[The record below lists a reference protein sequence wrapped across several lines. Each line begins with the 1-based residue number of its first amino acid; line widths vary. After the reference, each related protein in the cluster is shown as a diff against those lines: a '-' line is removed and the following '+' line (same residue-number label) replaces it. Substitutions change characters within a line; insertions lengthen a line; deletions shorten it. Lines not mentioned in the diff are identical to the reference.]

1 MSELHSPQSTDPSS
15 VNHSPTNTA
24 GVTPNSRSNLPA
36 VPSRWSDL
44 VIYLVGGF
52 GLYSVATIFFALI
65 FKKIDI
71 FATFTLYLLNFCCLG
86 GSVYLW
92 GVRRGK
98 TSWAKMGFFPPVW
111 KLRWLWIALVASALL
126 IPVRGLLSL
135 LAEYLLGGGTQGLQ
149 ARMDIF
155 TANSGF
161 SWLNFGLSFL
171 GIGIIAPISEELYF
185 RGLLHGWFMGRFS
198 SIPRVLLSATLF
210 ALAHYDT
217 LPVAVSAFVLGAV
230 NAVAYERS
238 KSIWLPIAFHMITN
252 SFAVIVLYLGM
263 LYLGTS

>member
-1 MSELHSPQSTDPSS
+1 MSELHSPPSTDSSNANNSPSNSASATSNAPAIPSS
-15 VNHSPTNTA
+15 
-24 GVTPNSRSNLPA
+24 
-36 VPSRWSDL
+36 WSDL

-52 GLYSVATIFFALI
+52 GLYAVATLIFALI
-65 FKKIDI
+65 FKQIDI

-111 KLRWLWIALVASALL
+111 KSRWLWIALASSMLL

-198 SIPRVLLSATLF
+198 LIPRVLLSATLF

-217 LPVAVSAFVLGAV
+217 IPVAVSAFVLGAV

-238 KSIWLPIAFHMITN
+238 KSIWLPIAFHMIMN
-252 SFAVIVLYLGM
+252 SLAVIVLYLGM
-263 LYLGTS
+263 LFLGTS